1 MTLGGFP
8 DYPFTGKI
16 TDFNLWKRPLSFE
29 EAALFTTCQSDKV
42 ENETLVV
49 SWRKS
54 KLTFTDNLIDNV
66 TDRIVKVP
74 TVEVC
79 ANWLPIRMKLFNRI
93 VTFDQ
98 AVAITKNL
106 GREIFLPTN
115 ELEMTGAQALDIPR
129 FDGRDRFFE
138 YLFLK
143 LCVRLRMNKE
153 QIRA

>member
-1 MTLGGFP
+1 VTLGGFP

-129 FDGRDRFFE
+129 FDGRDRFFRIPFFE
-138 YLFLK
+138 IMCK
-143 LCVRLRMNKE
+143 TKNE
-153 QIRA
+153 QRAN

>member
-16 TDFNLWKRPLSFE
+16 TDFNLWKRPLTFD

-49 SWRKS
+49 SWQKS

-74 TVEVC
+74 AVEVC
-79 ANWLPIRMKLFNRI
+79 ANWLPIQMKLFNRI
-93 VTFDQ
+93 VTFNQ

-115 ELEMTGAQALDIPR
+115 ELEMAGAQALDIPR
-129 FDGRDRFFE
+129 FGIVEVDIPNTSFF
-138 YLFLK
+138 LFQLLLFSI
-143 LCVRLRMNKE
+143 LCY
-153 QIRA
+153 